1 MSILTKS
8 KLFPMLP
15 EDVRGR
21 VTESHRLS
29 SSSRIRNRKQAVAFI
44 LERCFVSVFS
54 GTELPSIQEAID
66 GRTDLPGNG
75 NRISSGQGIASIW
88 LTDLPE
94 AVPCL
99 FGTFVKRKPTLVAR
113 KHWAAL
119 LAMEGEGFQG
129 ARERKRIS
137 PAAYRLA
144 DCIERDGPATGQ
156 ALRDRLA
163 GSARMDER
171 TFRRAL
177 LELEKLWLIVPGWS
191 GRLGKNIH
199 DTASCVWEL
208 TKRWVPDDIER
219 EAASMTRRHAMRSL
233 LVGAVDSAGAVD
245 EQAVYRWFG
254 WSRSMTGA
262 LMDEALSAEACYRV
276 DGPNPVIISSALA
289 EIWPA
294 A

>member
-29 SSSRIRNRKQAVAFI
+29 SSSRLKNRKQAGEFI

-66 GRTDLPGNG
+66 GRADLPGNG
-75 NRISSGQGIASIW
+75 NRISTGQGIASIW
-88 LTDLPE
+88 LSDLPE

-99 FGTFVKRKPTLVAR
+99 FGTFVKRRPTLVAR

-119 LAMEGEGFQG
+119 LAMEGEGFRG
-129 ARERKRIS
+129 ARERNRIS
-137 PAAYRLA
+137 PAAFRLA
-144 DCIERDGPATGQ
+144 DSIERDGPATGQ
-156 ALRDRLA
+156 ALRDRL
-163 GSARMDER
+163 GESGRMDGR

-177 LELEKLWLIVPGWS
+177 LELEKLWLIVPGRT
-191 GRLGKNIH
+191 GRPGRNIH
-199 DTASCVWEL
+199 DTATCVWEL

-233 LVGAVDSAGAVD
+233 IVGAVDSAGAVD

-254 WSRSMTGA
+254 WPRSMTGA
-262 LMDEALSAEACYRV
+262 LMNEALSAAACYRV
-276 DGPNPVIISSALA
+276 DGPNPVIISSTLA
-289 EIWPA
+289 EIWPGE
-294 A
+294 

>member
-1 MSILTKS
+1 
-8 KLFPMLP
+8 MLP

-29 SSSRIRNRKQAVAFI
+29 PSSRLKNRKQAGEFI

-66 GRTDLPGNG
+66 GRADLPGNG
-75 NRISSGQGIASIW
+75 NRISTGPGIASIW
-88 LTDLPE
+88 LSDLPE

-99 FGTFVKRKPTLVAR
+99 FGTFVKRRPTLVAR

-129 ARERKRIS
+129 ARENNRIS
-137 PAAYRLA
+137 PAAFRLA

-163 GSARMDER
+163 GSACMDRR

-177 LELEKLWLIVPGWS
+177 LELEKLWLIVPGRT
-191 GRLGKNIH
+191 GRPGRNIH

-233 LVGAVDSAGAVD
+233 IVGAVDSAGAVD

-254 WSRSMTGA
+254 WPRSMTGA
-262 LMDEALSAEACYRV
+262 LMNEALSAAACYRV
-276 DGPNPVIISSALA
+276 DGPNPVIISSTLA
-289 EIWPA
+289 ESGQARSGVLRPR
-294 A
+294 

>member
-8 KLFPMLP
+8 KLFPLLP

-29 SSSRIRNRKQAVAFI
+29 SSSRLRNRKQAGDFI

-88 LTDLPE
+88 LSDLPE

-99 FGTFVKRKPTLVAR
+99 FGTFVNRKPTLVAR

-119 LAMEGEGFQG
+119 LAMEGEGFRG
-129 ARERKRIS
+129 ARARCRIS
-137 PAAYRLA
+137 PAAFRLA
-144 DCIERDGPATGQ
+144 DCIERDGPATGR
-156 ALRDRLA
+156 ALRDRLSE
-163 GSARMDER
+163 SARMDAR

-177 LELEKLWLIVPGWS
+177 LELEKLWLIVPGRS
-191 GRLGKNIH
+191 GLPGRNIH
-199 DTASCVWEL
+199 DAASCVWEL

-254 WSRSMTGA
+254 WPRSMTGA
-262 LMDEALSAEACYRV
+262 LMSEALSAEACYRV

-289 EIWPA
+289 EIWPGA
-294 A
+294 

>member
-1 MSILTKS
+1 
-8 KLFPMLP
+8 
-15 EDVRGR
+15 
-21 VTESHRLS
+21 
-29 SSSRIRNRKQAVAFI
+29 
-44 LERCFVSVFS
+44 
-54 GTELPSIQEAID
+54 
-66 GRTDLPGNG
+66 
-75 NRISSGQGIASIW
+75 
-88 LTDLPE
+88 
-94 AVPCL
+94 
-99 FGTFVKRKPTLVAR
+99 
-113 KHWAAL
+113 
-119 LAMEGEGFQG
+119 MEGEGIHG

-144 DCIERDGPATGQ
+144 DSIERDGPATGQ

-163 GSARMDER
+163 GPPRMDER

-191 GRLGKNIH
+191 GRPGRNIH

>member
-1 MSILTKS
+1 MPILTKS

-29 SSSRIRNRKQAVAFI
+29 SSSRIRNRKQAGEFI
-44 LERCFVSVFS
+44 LDRCFVSVFS

-66 GRTDLPGNG
+66 GRTDRPGNRD
-75 NRISSGQGIASIW
+75 RISSGQGIASIW

-119 LAMEGEGFQG
+119 LAMEGDGYQG
-129 ARERKRIS
+129 ARERNRIS
-137 PAAYRLA
+137 PAAFRLA

-163 GSARMDER
+163 GSDRMDER
-171 TFRRAL
+171 IFRRAL

-191 GRLGKNIH
+191 GRPGRNIH

-219 EAASMTRRHAMRSL
+219 EAAAMTRRHAMRSL

-254 WSRSMTGA
+254 WPRSMTGT
-262 LMDEALSAEACYRV
+262 LMDEALAAEVCYRV
-276 DGPNPVIISSALA
+276 GGPNPVIISSALA
-289 EIWPA
+289 GFWPGA
-294 A
+294 